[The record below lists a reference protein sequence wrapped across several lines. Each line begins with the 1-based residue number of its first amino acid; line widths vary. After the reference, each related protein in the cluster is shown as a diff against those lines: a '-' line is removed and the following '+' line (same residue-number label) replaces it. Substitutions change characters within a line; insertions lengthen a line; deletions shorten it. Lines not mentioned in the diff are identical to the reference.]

1 MAINI
6 TKSDVK
12 WSYLS
17 LFLFN
22 GINVLLLPFI
32 LAYLNTA
39 EVGLWYT
46 FTAVSG
52 LVIILDFGFMTT
64 LSRNVTF
71 IWAGAEEI
79 TSSGFKE
86 NSKDQTKRPNYQLFV
101 KLFKTTKLIYL
112 VLGLAIFIILL
123 SLGSLYVYS
132 VSKADLPVATIM
144 VSWIIYATAVFLNM
158 RYAYW
163 NAILKGIGA
172 IKRNQQLL
180 IITKMSQL
188 FFTIIGVLLGFG
200 LIAVSVAYLLSI
212 IINRILAHFMFYTYQ
227 DNKKTI
233 KPLINIAISRS
244 EIRDVFKKILPN
256 TFRQGLISISNYVNL
271 RSTTLL
277 SSAFLGLNVTAS
289 LGLVLQIINLIT
301 VVANTFF
308 NTFLPQFSSYRV
320 KREFK
325 LLRLRFK
332 KAIIINYIIIF
343 ISFLV
348 VLFAGDFILNLF
360 NSNVELLSWQYMLV
374 IMIYIFLYNNHTI
387 FSTLIATKNI
397 LPHYK
402 AFIISSIIVI
412 VLQVTFLNLLP
423 ILWSLILPILIVQLT
438 YNNWKWPLAAL
449 KDLGYKV
456 KK

>member
-12 WSYLS
+12 WSYFS

-32 LAYLNTA
+32 LAYLPPA

-52 LVIILDFGFMTT
+52 LVVILDFGFMTT

-86 NSKDQTKRPNYQLFV
+86 TSDQVKKPNYQLFV

-112 VLGLAIFIILL
+112 ILGLTIFIILL
-123 SLGSLYVYS
+123 SIGSFYVYS
-132 VSKADLPVATIM
+132 VSKADLPISTIM
-144 VSWIIYATAVFLNM
+144 VSWILYATAVFLNM

-180 IITKMSQL
+180 IITKISQL
-188 FFTIIGVLLGFG
+188 VLTVIGVLLGYG

-212 IINRILAHFMFYTYQ
+212 IINRVVAYITFYSYQ
-227 DNKKTI
+227 DNKKTV
-233 KPLINIAISRS
+233 KPLMNQAVNRS
-244 EIRDVFKKILPN
+244 EITEILKRILPN
-256 TFRQGLISISNYVNL
+256 TFRQGLISISNYINL

-320 KREFK
+320 KKEYG
-325 LLRLRFK
+325 LLKSTFK
-332 KAIIINYIIIF
+332 KAIVMNYFIIF
-343 ISFLV
+343 VTFVI
-348 VLFAGDFILNLF
+348 VLFAGDFLLSII
-360 NSNVELLSWQYMLV
+360 NSNVKLLHWPFTLV
-374 IMIYIFLYNNHTI
+374 IMAYMFLYNNHSI
-387 FSTLIATKNI
+387 FATFISTKNI

-402 AFIISSIIVI
+402 AFFISSLI
-412 VLQVTFLNLLP
+412 VLVLQITLMNVFEPNIWYLIVP
-423 ILWSLILPILIVQLT
+423 ILVVQLA
-438 YNNWKWPLAAL
+438 YNNWKWPSLVLREL
-449 KDLGYKV
+449 KPY
-456 KK
+456 